1 MRLRSSEISTRV
13 LGDETIVLHL
23 PTSTYLTINGV
34 GSRLFEL
41 LAEDRSVDELVSV
54 IVEEYEVDAG
64 VARRDIDGF
73 LGGMRT
79 AQLLQ

>member
-23 PTSTYLTINGV
+23 PSSKYLTISGV

-41 LAEDRSVDELVSV
+41 LAEERSVDELVTT
-54 IVEEYEVDAG
+54 IVEEYEVESG
-64 VARRDIDGF
+64 IARRDIDGF
-73 LGGMRT
+73 LTDLR
-79 AQLLQ
+79 AADLLR